1 MPCRDADKNP
11 ARSANRRT
19 ARIQEDGPMDL
30 RNSTLSMAE
39 WETLIHRAE
48 AGEVS
53 EALEN
58 VQRERGN
65 AFDVIFVGGGAG
77 GRFGSAYAQARGLRQ
92 LVIDKWPFL
101 GGSCPHQACVPH
113 HLFSE
118 AAREMDYMRW
128 NADMLWFPKFE
139 EERASIVDMIELFK
153 KGRNNAHAFMNW
165 QSKEQLDME
174 YILNA
179 EATVIDKFTVEV
191 NGERFTTDNIV
202 LATGTRTYFPP
213 EIAGLDKPGV
223 YDFASLID
231 PGLDYEP
238 TSCVIIGGSK
248 VAMEY
253 GSFYQ
258 ATGCHTTILTR
269 SPLMRTA
276 SLHHVDEDLRA
287 YVVDNMRMRGM
298 DIIEGCEPLE
308 VLGEERVTGVRV
320 LLPDGTQRVIETDFV
335 FVGTGERPNSQPY
348 VDALGVDVDEKGF
361 VKVDSRMRTSV
372 PGVYAIGDL
381 IGSPMEMFKARKCGM
396 TAARN
401 IAGEPFEFD
410 FTEYP
415 DFLHTTYEVTWVGLT
430 EEEAREAYGD
440 ISVIQMPPKGIRN
453 EELALPLA
461 EGSMLYAFTRPELTG
476 FQKCVYD
483 NKSRR
488 LLGAHHCGFGAKDA
502 FQYLDHLIKKG
513 ITIDEMGEM
522 NELFLNPEHFI
533 QLSRLRAGNQDL
545 VDL

>member
-1 MPCRDADKNP
+1 
-11 ARSANRRT
+11 
-19 ARIQEDGPMDL
+19 MDL
-30 RNSTLSMAE
+30 LNRTLTMGE
-39 WETLIHRAE
+39 WETLIHEAE
-48 AGEVS
+48 IGTVS

-58 VQRERGN
+58 VDRDKGN

-92 LVIDKWPFL
+92 LVVDKWPFL

-128 NADMLWFPKFE
+128 NSDTLWFPKFDE
-139 EERASIVDMIELFK
+139 SRASIVDMIKLFK
-153 KGRNNAHAFMNW
+153 RGRNNAHAFMNW
-165 QSKEQLDME
+165 QSKEQLEME

-179 EATVIDKFTVEV
+179 EAIVIDKNTVEV
-191 NGERFTTDNIV
+191 NGERFATDNIV

-213 EIAGLDKPGV
+213 EIRGLEKAGV

-238 TSCVIIGGSK
+238 NSCVIIGGSK

-269 SPLMRTA
+269 SPLMRTT
-276 SLHHVDEDLRA
+276 SLHHVDEDLRT
-287 YVVDNMRMRGM
+287 YVVDNMRLRGM

-308 VLGEERVTGVRV
+308 VVGDERATGVRV
-320 LLPDGTQRVIETDFV
+320 RLADGTERAIETDFV
-335 FVGTGERPNSQPY
+335 FVGTGERPDTKAF
-348 VDALGVDVDEKGF
+348 VEVLGIDVDEKGF
-361 VKVDSRMRTSV
+361 VKVNSQMQTSV

-401 IAGEPFEFD
+401 ISGEAFEFD
-410 FTEYP
+410 FTEFP

-430 EEEAREAYGD
+430 EEEARAEYDD

-453 EELALPLA
+453 EELSLPLA
-461 EGSMLYAFTRPELTG
+461 EGSMVYAFTRPELTG

-502 FQYLDHLIKKG
+502 FQYLDLLIKRG
-513 ITIDEMGEM
+513 ITIDEMGDM

-533 QLSRLRAGNQDL
+533 QLSRLRAGHQDL
-545 VDL
+545 TDL